1 MSRRRRAEHR
11 PQRPDSRYNSP
22 VVNRL
27 INTVMWRGKK
37 ATAQRIVYRAFTL
50 LREKASKG
58 DPIEVLTKALENVK
72 PRVEVKSRRV
82 GGATY
87 QVPVE
92 VTVERQLSVALRW
105 MVRLADGRKGVP
117 MPKALADEIFD
128 AFNGQGA
135 AVKKRDDVH
144 KMAQANKAF
153 AHLRW

>member
-1 MSRRRRAEHR
+1 MSRRHQAEHR
-11 PQRPDSRYNSP
+11 PSVSDPRFNSP

-27 INTVMWRGKK
+27 INMVMSCGKK
-37 ATAQRIVYRAFTL
+37 ATAQRIVYGAFAL
-50 LREKASKG
+50 LSEKANKG
-58 DPIEVLTKALENVK
+58 DPLEVLTQALDNAK

-92 VTVERQLSVALRW
+92 VSTDRQIALALRW
-105 MVRLADGRKGVP
+105 FIRFADARKGVS

-128 AFNGQGA
+128 AFNGQGS
-135 AVKKRDDVH
+135 AVKKKEDVH

>member
-1 MSRRRRAEHR
+1 MSRRRQADRR
-11 PQRPDSRYNSP
+11 QIQPDSRYKSP
-22 VVNRL
+22 VVSRL
-27 INTVMWRGKK
+27 VNTVMWRGKK
-37 ATAQRIVYRAFTL
+37 STAQRIVYKAFEL
-50 LREKASKG
+50 LSEKASKG
-58 DPIEVLTKALENVK
+58 DPLDVLGKALDNVK

-92 VTVERQLSVALRW
+92 VSGERQLALAMRW
-105 MVRLADGRKGVP
+105 FVRLADARKGVALS
-117 MPKALADEIFD
+117 KALADEIFD

-135 AVKKRDDVH
+135 AVKKREDVH